1 MDGAPVAMEDA
12 PGQRPDAEK
21 VLCVGV
27 WRTDVHFATEI
38 SKRIRIEVVLV
49 LQVDGLKGPDSDERH
64 LLKTKLLVKF
74 YEPTYGKYTEKV
86 RLEGIFPAGSL
97 RPFSLPALPIFQS
110 LLAG

>member
-74 YEPTYGKYTEKV
+74 YEPSYGKYTEKV
-86 RLEGIFPAGSL
+86 RLES
-97 RPFSLPALPIFQS
+97 
-110 LLAG
+110 